1 MNQALALDRH
11 FGRGTV
17 FCRGHS
23 FLVAVSWCGY
33 SAGMSWLGKVWSTP
47 PLSVR
52 WERLTRLF
60 LLAAVGSSLTGF
72 TFADSKA
79 SSDYL
84 VDTWQAED
92 GLPQNTVTCITQT
105 RDGYLWLGTFNGLA
119 RFDGVRFVVFGAH
132 NTPELKSSRILT
144 LLEDRE
150 GGLWIGTEGGGVTRW
165 HAGRFSTFTAW
176 EGLAH
181 DIVPYLCED
190 AQGRVWI
197 GTLAGLSGW
206 RQGAL
211 FKLSAVEGLPGGAVR
226 AAAGDAQGRCWLVAG
241 DSVWALEG
249 GRFVARAKASFAG
262 KGVSGLHRARS
273 GGVWLFGEGLLTPMG
288 GTHSN
293 HLESAKSAAAQV
305 QAVEESVNEDLW
317 IGTRTGELRRRRAG
331 QWLTIATSSEA
342 VQHPVRCLCED
353 REDNLWVGT
362 DGGGLV
368 RLKPRRLATFGARD
382 GLANEYI
389 HSMAG
394 DGRGGVWLGANCGG
408 ITLWRDGVMRP
419 WTAEGALN
427 PNACVGPLLRTRD
440 GSLWIG
446 TSGEGLFRWKEGETT
461 RFGRAHGLP
470 DPTILSLCEDRE
482 GRLWIGTYEA
492 GLFQFQNGKFQN
504 FTAREGFPARIITA
518 IVQDRDGDLWIG
530 SSGKGLYRYANG
542 RFSFYSR
549 REGWGSDF
557 IRALLVDTEGALWI
571 GSGGS
576 GLTRMKDGWFHTLT
590 TRHGLGDDVVSQILE
605 DDFGHLWV
613 GSNRGIFRVSKRAFE
628 EFAAGQSASVDV
640 VAYGKSDGMQS
651 LECTGG
657 FHPAGWKAPDG
668 SLWFSTVKG
677 AVKIEPSL
685 LVGTGATTAKTANR
699 PFNVVP
705 PPVVIEEVW
714 VNDEKM
720 EATTRANLEL
730 GPGYKR
736 LEIRYTALSFTAPE
750 KVRFKHRL
758 AGLDTDWSEA
768 AASRTARY
776 LQLPPGEYRFQVI
789 ACNNDGVW
797 NERGATLAFTL
808 RPHFWQ
814 TRWFLAG
821 GVLSVIAFVAGGIRS
836 RERRKL
842 RREMEQLER
851 QHAVEQERRRI
862 AQDMH
867 DELGSRLAKLSFMS
881 ELARSSV
888 ENPEEASR
896 RIDAIATTSRSV
908 LETLDEIVWAVNPQ
922 NDTLEHLAAYVGEY
936 ARQFFQMTSI
946 ECKVQLPMSLPA
958 HPLTAETRHH
968 LFLAVQEAL
977 SNVLKHARATQVGVA
992 MTLRDASFEIA
1003 VEDNGCGFEVAGRME
1018 AKPTN
1023 EPPAHARSDR
1033 NGLTNMRQRLVSIG
1047 AMFQLESQT
1056 GHGTRVIFRLPL
1068 GAVSERWPPNG

>member
-1 MNQALALDRH
+1 MLL
-11 FGRGTV
+11 
-17 FCRGHS
+17 
-23 FLVAVSWCGY
+23 LVAGATGWSWF
-33 SAGMSWLGKVWSTP
+33 A
-47 PLSVR
+47 
-52 WERLTRLF
+52 
-60 LLAAVGSSLTGF
+60 
-72 TFADSKA
+72 FADSKA

-84 VDTWQAED
+84 IDTWQAEH

-105 RDGYLWLGTFNGLA
+105 HDGYLWLGTLNGLA

-132 NTPELKSSRILT
+132 NTPELKSNRILT
-144 LLEDRE
+144 LLEDRD

-165 HAGRFSTFTAW
+165 HQGRFTTFTAW

-181 DIVPYLCED
+181 DIVQCLCED
-190 AQGRVWI
+190 AQERVWI
-197 GTLAGLSGW
+197 GTLAGLSSW
-206 RQGAL
+206 RQGVLGKA
-211 FKLSAVEGLPGGAVR
+211 SVAEGLPGIAVR

-241 DSVWALEG
+241 DSLFTLEAD
-249 GRFVARAKASFAG
+249 RFATAPLGSFEG
-262 KGVSGLHRARS
+262 KGILGLHRARS
-273 GGVWLFGEGLLTPMG
+273 GVVWLFGEGLLTPMG

-293 HLESAKSAAAQV
+293 HLQSAESAAVQV
-305 QAVEESVNEDLW
+305 QAVEESVNGDLW
-317 IGTRTGELRRRRAG
+317 IGTRAGELRRRRAG
-331 QWLTIATSSEA
+331 QWLTIATASEA
-342 VQHPVRCLCED
+342 VQHPVRCLRED
-353 REDNLWVGT
+353 REGNLWVGT

-368 RLKPRRLATFGARD
+368 RLKPRRLTSFGARD

-389 HSMAG
+389 LSMAG
-394 DGRGGVWLGANCGG
+394 DGQGGVWLGANCGG
-408 ITLWRDGVMRP
+408 ITHWRDGMLHP
-419 WTAEGALN
+419 WTAEGALK

-446 TSGEGLFRWKEGETT
+446 TSGEGLFLWKEGQTT

-470 DPTILSLCEDRE
+470 DPTVLSLCEDRE

-492 GLFQFQNGKFQN
+492 GLFQFSEGRFQN
-504 FTAREGFPARIITA
+504 FTAKEGFPARIITA

-530 SSGKGLYRYANG
+530 SNGMGLYRYANG
-542 RFSFYSR
+542 RFSLYSR

-557 IRALLVDTEGALWI
+557 IRTLLVDAEGALWI

-576 GLTRMKDGWFHTLT
+576 GLTRMKDGWFHTLS

-628 EFAAGQSASVDV
+628 EFAAGRSVSVDV
-640 VAYGKSDGMQS
+640 IAYGKSEGMQS

-677 AVKIEPSL
+677 AVKIDPASL
-685 LVGTGATTAKTANR
+685 VRSGVTNQAAPNQ
-699 PFNVVP
+699 PFNVLP

-714 VNDEKM
+714 VDDEKLQA
-720 EATTRANLEL
+720 ATNANLKI
-730 GPGYKR
+730 GPGSKR

-758 AGLDTDWSEA
+758 AGLDADWVEA
-768 AASRTARY
+768 GDSRVARY
-776 LQLPPGEYRFQVI
+776 SQLRPGEYRFQVI

-797 NERGATLAFTL
+797 NERGAELALTL
-808 RPHFWQ
+808 RPYFWQ

-821 GVLSVIAFVAGGIRS
+821 GVLSVIAFVAGGIRF

-842 RREMEQLER
+842 RREMERLER
-851 QHAVEQERRRI
+851 QHAVEKERHRI

-888 ENPEEASR
+888 EKPEEASR

-922 NDTLEHLAAYVGEY
+922 NDTLEHLAAYIGEY

-958 HPLTAETRHH
+958 HSLTAETRHH

-977 SNVLKHARATQVGVA
+977 SNALKHARATQVGVA

-1003 VEDNGCGFEVAGRME
+1003 VEDNGCGFEVAGSIE
-1018 AKPTN
+1018 AN
-1023 EPPAHARSDR
+1023 PAKESPVPSHSDR
-1033 NGLTNMRQRLVSIG
+1033 NGLTNMRQRLASIG
-1047 AMFQLESQT
+1047 ASFQLESRMGQ
-1056 GHGTRVIFRLPL
+1056 GTRVLFRLPVL
-1068 GAVSERWPPNG
+1068 TSCDRRTLPAPT

>member
-1 MNQALALDRH
+1 M
-11 FGRGTV
+11 
-17 FCRGHS
+17 
-23 FLVAVSWCGY
+23 
-33 SAGMSWLGKVWSTP
+33 P

-52 WERLTRLF
+52 WGRLTRLL

-72 TFADSKA
+72 ARADSRS

-84 VDTWQAED
+84 IDTWQAEH

-132 NTPELKSSRILT
+132 NTPELKSNRILT

-165 HAGRFSTFTAW
+165 HAGRFSTFSAW

-181 DIVPYLCED
+181 DIVQCLCED

-211 FKLSAVEGLPGGAVR
+211 FQLAAAEGLPGLAVR
-226 AAAGDAQGRCWLVAG
+226 AAAGDAQGRCWWVAG
-241 DSVWALEG
+241 DSLFALKD
-249 GRFVARAKASFAG
+249 GRFAAEARGSFEG
-262 KGVSGLHRARS
+262 KGISGLHRVRS
-273 GGVWLFGEGLLTPMG
+273 GVVWLFGEGLLTPMG

-293 HLESAKSAAAQV
+293 HLQSAESAALQV
-305 QAVEESVNEDLW
+305 QAVEESVTEDLW
-317 IGTRTGELRRRRAG
+317 IGTRAGELRRRRAG

-353 REDNLWVGT
+353 REGNLWVGT

-368 RLKPRRLATFGARD
+368 RLKPRRLTTLGARD

-389 HSMAG
+389 LSMAG
-394 DGRGGVWLGANCGG
+394 DGQGGVWLGANCGG
-408 ITLWRDGVMRP
+408 ITLWRDGALRS
-419 WTAEGALN
+419 WTAEGALK

-446 TSGEGLFRWKEGETT
+446 TSGEGLFRWKEGAAT
-461 RFGRAHGLP
+461 RYGRADGLP

-492 GLFQFQNGKFQN
+492 GLFQFHDGKFRN
-504 FTAREGFPARIITA
+504 FTAKEGFPARIITA

-530 SSGKGLYRYANG
+530 SSGMGLYRYANG

-576 GLTRMKDGWFHTLT
+576 GLTRMKDGWFHTLS

-605 DDFGHLWV
+605 DDFGHLWI
-613 GSNRGIFRVSKRAFE
+613 GSNRGIFRVSKRSFE
-628 EFAAGQSASVDV
+628 EFAAGRSVSVDV
-640 VAYGKSDGMQS
+640 VAYGKSEGMQS

-657 FHPAGWKAPDG
+657 FHPAGLKATDG
-668 SLWFSTVKG
+668 TLWFSTVKG
-677 AVKIEPSL
+677 AVKIDPAL
-685 LVGTGATTAKTANR
+685 LAGTSATNSTARNR
-699 PFNVVP
+699 PSNVVP
-705 PPVVIEEVW
+705 PPVIIEEVW
-714 VNDEKM
+714 GDDEKLQS
-720 EATTRANLEL
+720 ATRAHLEI
-730 GPGYKR
+730 GPGSKR

-758 AGLDTDWSEA
+758 AGLDTDWVEA
-768 AASRTARY
+768 GDARVARY
-776 LQLPPGEYRFQVI
+776 SQLRPGEYCFQVI

-797 NERGATLAFTL
+797 NERGAVLAFSL

-814 TRWFLAG
+814 TRWFLGAV
-821 GVLSVIAFVAGGIRS
+821 VLAVLGSIAGGIRY

-842 RREMEQLER
+842 RREMERLER
-851 QHAVEQERRRI
+851 QHAVEKERHRI

-888 ENPEEASR
+888 EKPEEARR

-922 NDTLEHLAAYVGEY
+922 NDTLEHLAAYIGEY

-977 SNVLKHARATQVGVA
+977 SNVLKHAHATQVGVA

-1003 VEDNGCGFEVAGRME
+1003 VEDNGCGFEVAGSME
-1018 AKPTN
+1018 AN
-1023 EPPAHARSDR
+1023 PAKETPAPSRSDR
-1033 NGLTNMRQRLVSIG
+1033 NGLTNMRQRLASIG
-1047 AMFQLESQT
+1047 ATFQLESRMGQ
-1056 GHGTRVIFRLPL
+1056 GTRVVFRLPVL
-1068 GAVSERWPPNG
+1068 TACDWRTQIAPV